1 MSFLPLAFDL
11 QLKSSANSV
20 KSFIF
25 EFLAACYIVTNN
37 VHAYQSRDARL
48 FSERAMHRRQM
59 LLNMLLASAA
69 FALPFSVNAT
79 QIRNARLWRS
89 ENKSRLVFDLSGP
102 VKYKTFTLSAPERII
117 IDVSGARLE
126 GDFSQLAL
134 ENSPIKAIRSG
145 HFGQGDT
152 RIVLD
157 LASPVQLNS
166 FLLGPEGA
174 QGNRLVVDLGHDVAA
189 HPPVQL
195 AAAAPAAVVA
205 KEPPAPVPDKNHP
218 KRDIMV
224 VVDAGHGGKD
234 PGAIGSKGEREK
246 DVVLSIAQLLAKRLK
261 REKGFDV
268 RLVRNDDFFVPLRK
282 RVDIARKYN
291 ADMFISVHADA
302 APRLTASGASV
313 FALSENG
320 ATSATAR
327 FMAQRENG
335 ADLIGANSLLNLKDK
350 DPMLAG
356 VILDMSMNATI
367 AASLQLGHTVLGS
380 LEGVTTL
387 HQKRVEQAGFA
398 VLKSPDVPSI
408 LVETGFISNSRDS
421 QRLVT
426 ARHQQAV
433 ADGLFDGMKQ
443 YFERNPPAG
452 SFIAWRQEQKA
463 AEQAVV

>member
-1 MSFLPLAFDL
+1 MLD
-11 QLKSSANSV
+11 
-20 KSFIF
+20 
-25 EFLAACYIVTNN
+25 
-37 VHAYQSRDARL
+37 
-48 FSERAMHRRQM
+48 FSGHAMHRRQM
-59 LLNMLLASAA
+59 LLNMLLVSAA
-69 FALPFSVNAT
+69 LALPFNVSAT

-89 ENKSRLVFDLSGP
+89 DNKLRLVFDLSGP
-102 VKYKTFTLSAPERII
+102 VQYKTFTLSTPERII
-117 IDVSGARLE
+117 IDFSGARLE
-126 GDFSQLAL
+126 GNFNQLVL
-134 ENSPIKAIRSG
+134 ENTPIKAIRSG

-152 RIVLD
+152 RIVLE
-157 LASPVQLNS
+157 LASAVELNS
-166 FLLGPEGA
+166 FVLGPQGS
-174 QGNRLVVDLGHDVAA
+174 QGNRLVLDLDTVAHA
-189 HPPVQL
+189 PVQQL
-195 AAAAPAAVVA
+195 AAAPLV
-205 KEPPAPVPDKNHP
+205 KPAPVPDKNHS

-282 RVDIARKYN
+282 RVDIAHKYN

-313 FALSENG
+313 FALSEGG

-327 FMAQRENG
+327 YMAQRENG
-335 ADLIGANSLLNLKDK
+335 VDLLGATSLLNLKDK

-356 VILDMSMNATI
+356 VILDMSMSATI
-367 AASLQLGHTVLGS
+367 NASLQLGNTILGS
-380 LEGVTTL
+380 LQGITDL

-408 LVETGFISNSRDS
+408 LVETGFISNARDS

-433 ADGLFDGMKQ
+433 ADGLFEGMKQ
-443 YFERNPPAG
+443 YFERNPPVG
-452 SFIAWRQEQKA
+452 SYVAWRQDEKRG
-463 AEQAVV
+463 QAQV

>member
-1 MSFLPLAFDL
+1 
-11 QLKSSANSV
+11 
-20 KSFIF
+20 
-25 EFLAACYIVTNN
+25 
-37 VHAYQSRDARL
+37 
-48 FSERAMHRRQM
+48 MHRRH
-59 LLNMLLASAA
+59 LLNWILASAA
-69 FALPFSVNAT
+69 FALPFGVSAT

-89 ENKSRLVFDLSGP
+89 DDKLRLVFDLSGP
-102 VKYKTFTLSAPERII
+102 VHYKTFSLSAPERLI
-117 IDVSGARLE
+117 IDLSGASLS
-126 GDFSQLAL
+126 GDFSQLAVD
-134 ENSPIKAIRSG
+134 NTVIRSIRSG

-157 LASPVQLNS
+157 LGGPVQLNS
-166 FLLGPEGA
+166 FLLPPQDG
-174 QGNRLVVDLGHDVAA
+174 QGHRLVIDLKTVAPLQIAVAPQQTLDTA
-189 HPPVQL
+189 HR
-195 AAAAPAAVVA
+195 
-205 KEPPAPVPDKNHP
+205 
-218 KRDIMV
+218 KRDIIV
-224 VVDAGHGGKD
+224 VVDPGHGGKD
-234 PGAIGSKGEREK
+234 PGAVGAKGEREK

-268 RLVRNDDFFVPLRK
+268 KLVRNDDFFVPLRK
-282 RVDIARKYN
+282 RVDIARKHN

-313 FALSENG
+313 YCLSEGG

-335 ADLIGANSLLNLKDK
+335 ADLLGATSLLNLKDK

-367 AASLQLGHTVLGS
+367 AASLQLGSTVLGS
-380 LEGVTTL
+380 LAGITTL

-408 LVETGFISNSRDS
+408 LVETGFISNARDS

-433 ADGLFDGMKQ
+433 ADGLFEGLQ
-443 YFERNPPAG
+443 RYFQKNPPTD
-452 SFIAWRQEQKA
+452 SYIAWQQSQKKL
-463 AEQAVV
+463 QA

>member
-1 MSFLPLAFDL
+1 
-11 QLKSSANSV
+11 
-20 KSFIF
+20 
-25 EFLAACYIVTNN
+25 
-37 VHAYQSRDARL
+37 
-48 FSERAMHRRQM
+48 MHRRQ
-59 LLNMLLASAA
+59 LLNLLLVSPLFSFPLGA
-69 FALPFSVNAT
+69 FAT

-89 ENKSRLVFDLSGP
+89 DDKLRLVFDLSGP
-102 VKYKTFTLSAPERII
+102 VQYKTFSLTSPERLI
-117 IDVSGARLE
+117 IDLSGAGLS

-134 ENSPIKAIRSG
+134 KNSGITSIRSG
-145 HFGQGDT
+145 HFGKGDT

-157 LASPVQLNS
+157 LAAPMQVNS
-166 FLLGPEGA
+166 FLLPPQDG
-174 QGNRLVVDLGHDVAA
+174 QGHRLVLDLSSATHAPRQIAA
-189 HPPVQL
+189 QPQPLV
-195 AAAAPAAVVA
+195 
-205 KEPPAPVPDKNHP
+205 APVDKAHP
-218 KRDIMV
+218 KRDIIV
-224 VVDAGHGGKD
+224 VVDPGHGGKD
-234 PGAIGSKGEREK
+234 PGAIGSKGQREK

-268 RLVRNDDFFVPLRK
+268 KLVRNDDFFVPLRK
-282 RVDIARKYN
+282 RVDIARQHK

-313 FALSENG
+313 YALSEGG

-335 ADLIGANSLLNLKDK
+335 ADLLGATTLLNLKDK

-367 AASLQLGHTVLGS
+367 ASSLQLGSSVLGS
-380 LEGVTTL
+380 LQNITTL

-408 LVETGFISNSRDS
+408 LVETGFISNTQDA

-433 ADGLFDGMKQ
+433 ADGLFEGLKK
-443 YFERNPPAG
+443 YFEKNPPMN
-452 SFIAWRQEQKA
+452 SYMAWVQEQKNG
-463 AEQAVV
+463 QV

>member
-1 MSFLPLAFDL
+1 
-11 QLKSSANSV
+11 
-20 KSFIF
+20 
-25 EFLAACYIVTNN
+25 
-37 VHAYQSRDARL
+37 
-48 FSERAMHRRQM
+48 MHRRQ
-59 LLNMLLASAA
+59 LLNLLLVSPL
-69 FALPFSVNAT
+69 FALPLGAYAT

-89 ENKSRLVFDLSGP
+89 EDKLRLVFDLSGP
-102 VKYKTFTLSAPERII
+102 VQYKTFSLTSPDRLI
-117 IDVSGARLE
+117 IDLSGAGLS

-134 ENSPIKAIRSG
+134 KNSGITSIRSG
-145 HFGQGDT
+145 HFGKSDT

-157 LASPVQLNS
+157 LVEPMQLNS
-166 FLLGPEGA
+166 FVLPPQDG
-174 QGNRLVVDLGHDVAA
+174 QGHRLVLDLTNATRAPRQIAA
-189 HPPVQL
+189 
-195 AAAAPAAVVA
+195 
-205 KEPPAPVPDKNHP
+205 EPAPLVAPVDKAHP
-218 KRDIMV
+218 KRDIIV
-224 VVDAGHGGKD
+224 VVDPGHGGKD
-234 PGAIGSKGEREK
+234 PGAIGSKGQREK

-268 RLVRNDDFFVPLRK
+268 KLVRNDDFFVPLRK
-282 RVDIARKYN
+282 RVDIARQHK

-313 FALSENG
+313 YALSEGG

-335 ADLIGANSLLNLKDK
+335 ADLLGATTLLNLKDK

-367 AASLQLGHTVLGS
+367 ASSLQLGSSVLGS
-380 LEGVTTL
+380 LQNITSL

-408 LVETGFISNSRDS
+408 LVETGFISNARDA

-433 ADGLFDGMKQ
+433 ADGLFEGLKR
-443 YFERNPPAG
+443 YFQKNPPMN
-452 SFIAWRQEQKA
+452 SYMAWVQAQKNS
-463 AEQAVV
+463 QA

>member
-1 MSFLPLAFDL
+1 
-11 QLKSSANSV
+11 
-20 KSFIF
+20 
-25 EFLAACYIVTNN
+25 
-37 VHAYQSRDARL
+37 
-48 FSERAMHRRQM
+48 MHRRQM
-59 LLNMLLASAA
+59 LLNMLLAGAA
-69 FALPFSVNAT
+69 LTLPLGAYAT
-79 QIRNARLWRS
+79 QIRNARLWRT
-89 ENKSRLVFDLSGP
+89 NDALRLVLDLSGP
-102 VKYKTFTLSAPERII
+102 VQYKTFSLTSPDRLI
-117 IDVSGARLE
+117 IDVSGSRLT

-134 ENSPIKAIRSG
+134 DRTVIKSIRSG
-145 HFGQGDT
+145 HYGTGDDT

-157 LASPVQLNS
+157 LTAPVQLNS
-166 FLLGPEGA
+166 FLLGP
-174 QGNRLVVDLGHDVAA
+174 QGDQGHRLVLDMSSTVHAPVQMAQLP
-189 HPPVQL
+189 PPV
-195 AAAAPAAVVA
+195 PV
-205 KEPPAPVPDKNHP
+205 KEPAKARTGG
-218 KRDIMV
+218 RDIMV

-234 PGAIGSKGEREK
+234 PGAVGSRGEREK

-282 RVDIARKYN
+282 RVEFAHKSN

-313 FALSENG
+313 FALSEGG

-335 ADLIGANSLLNLKDK
+335 ADLLGASSLLNLKDK

-380 LEGVTTL
+380 LEGITTL

-433 ADGLFDGMKQ
+433 ADGLFDGLQ
-443 YFERNPPAG
+443 RYFQRNPPAD
-452 SFIAWRQEQKA
+452 SHMAWVQARKQEQ
-463 AEQAVV
+463 QV

>member
-1 MSFLPLAFDL
+1 
-11 QLKSSANSV
+11 
-20 KSFIF
+20 
-25 EFLAACYIVTNN
+25 
-37 VHAYQSRDARL
+37 
-48 FSERAMHRRQM
+48 MHRRH
-59 LLNMLLASAA
+59 LLNMMLASAA
-69 FALPFSVNAT
+69 FFLPFSVSAT

-89 ENKSRLVFDLSGP
+89 DDKLRLVFDLSGS
-102 VKYKTFTLSAPERII
+102 VSYKTFTLSAPERLI
-117 IDVSGARLE
+117 IDMSGASLS

-134 ENSPIKAIRSG
+134 SGTPIRSIRSG
-145 HFGQGDT
+145 HFGQGNT

-157 LASPVQLNS
+157 LSSPVQLNS
-166 FLLGPEGA
+166 FLLAPQDG
-174 QGNRLVVDLGHDVAA
+174 QGHRLVLDLMSASAGV
-189 HPPVQL
+189 
-195 AAAAPAAVVA
+195 PAS
-205 KEPPAPVPDKNHP
+205 VPRETPQEKSHP

-224 VVDAGHGGKD
+224 VVDPGHGGKD
-234 PGAIGSKGEREK
+234 PGAIGAKGEREK
-246 DVVLSIAQLLAKRLK
+246 DVVLSIAQLLARRLK

-268 RLVRNDDFFVPLRK
+268 KLVRNDDFFVPLRK
-282 RVDIARKYN
+282 RVEIARQHK

-313 FALSENG
+313 YCLSEGG

-335 ADLIGANSLLNLKDK
+335 VDLLGATSLLNLKDK

-367 AASLQLGHTVLGS
+367 AASLQLGNTVLGS
-380 LEGVTTL
+380 LAGITTL

-408 LVETGFISNSRDS
+408 LVETGFISNPRDS

-433 ADGLFDGMKQ
+433 ADGLFEGLQ
-443 YFERNPPAG
+443 RYFQKSPPVD
-452 SFIAWRQEQKA
+452 SYMAWQQEQKGSR
-463 AEQAVV
+463 V

>member
-1 MSFLPLAFDL
+1 
-11 QLKSSANSV
+11 
-20 KSFIF
+20 
-25 EFLAACYIVTNN
+25 
-37 VHAYQSRDARL
+37 
-48 FSERAMHRRQM
+48 MHRRH
-59 LLNMLLASAA
+59 LLNWILASAA
-69 FALPFSVNAT
+69 FALPFGVSAT

-89 ENKSRLVFDLSGP
+89 DDKLRLVFDLSGP
-102 VKYKTFTLSAPERII
+102 VHYKTFSLSAPERLI
-117 IDVSGARLE
+117 IDLSGATLS
-126 GDFSQLAL
+126 GDISQLAVD
-134 ENSPIKAIRSG
+134 NTVIRSIRSG

-157 LASPVQLNS
+157 LGGPVQLDS
-166 FLLGPEGA
+166 FLLPPRDG
-174 QGNRLVVDLGHDVAA
+174 QGHRLVLDLKTVAPLQIAVAPQQILDKA
-189 HPPVQL
+189 HR
-195 AAAAPAAVVA
+195 
-205 KEPPAPVPDKNHP
+205 
-218 KRDIMV
+218 KRDIIV
-224 VVDAGHGGKD
+224 VVDPGHGGKD
-234 PGAIGSKGEREK
+234 PGAVGAKGEREK

-268 RLVRNDDFFVPLRK
+268 KLVRNDDFFVPLRK
-282 RVDIARKYN
+282 RVEIARKHN

-313 FALSENG
+313 YCLSEGG

-335 ADLIGANSLLNLKDK
+335 ADLLGATRLLNLKDE

-367 AASLQLGHTVLGS
+367 AASLQLGSTVLGS
-380 LEGVTTL
+380 LAGITTL

-408 LVETGFISNSRDS
+408 LVETGFISNARDS

-433 ADGLFDGMKQ
+433 ADGLFEGLQ
-443 YFERNPPAG
+443 RYFQKNPPTD
-452 SFIAWRQEQKA
+452 SYIAWQQSQKKL
-463 AEQAVV
+463 QA

>member
-1 MSFLPLAFDL
+1 
-11 QLKSSANSV
+11 
-20 KSFIF
+20 
-25 EFLAACYIVTNN
+25 
-37 VHAYQSRDARL
+37 
-48 FSERAMHRRQM
+48 MHRRQM

-89 ENKSRLVFDLSGP
+89 DSKLRLVFDLSGP
-102 VKYKTFTLSAPERII
+102 VQYKTFTLSAPERII

-126 GDFSQLAL
+126 GNFSQLAL
-134 ENSPIKAIRSG
+134 ENTPIKSIRSG
-145 HFGQGDT
+145 HFGQSDT

-157 LASPVQLNS
+157 LTSPVQINS

-174 QGNRLVVDLGHDVAA
+174 QGNRLVLDLGHDVLSRA
-189 HPPVQL
+189 PVQL
-195 AAAAPAAVVA
+195 AAASPTV
-205 KEPPAPVPDKNHP
+205 KEPPAQITGRDRA

-234 PGAIGSKGEREK
+234 PGAVGSKGEREK

-335 ADLIGANSLLNLKDK
+335 ADLIGATSLLNLKDK

-367 AASLQLGHTVLGS
+367 AASLELGHTVLGS

-433 ADGLFDGMKQ
+433 ADGLFEGLQ
-443 YFERNPPAG
+443 RYFERNPPAG
-452 SFIAWRQEQKA
+452 SFVAWRQEQKA
-463 AEQAVV
+463 NEALV

>member
-1 MSFLPLAFDL
+1 MS
-11 QLKSSANSV
+11 
-20 KSFIF
+20 
-25 EFLAACYIVTNN
+25 
-37 VHAYQSRDARL
+37 SRDAPL
-48 FSERAMHRRQM
+48 FAVFFMHRRQ
-59 LLNMLLASAA
+59 LLNLLLVSPLFTFPLGA
-69 FALPFSVNAT
+69 FAT

-89 ENKSRLVFDLSGP
+89 DDKLRLVFDLSGP
-102 VKYKTFTLSAPERII
+102 VQYKTFSLTSPERVI
-117 IDVSGARLE
+117 IDLSGAGLS

-134 ENSPIKAIRSG
+134 KNSGITSIRSG
-145 HFGQGDT
+145 HFGKSDT

-157 LASPVQLNS
+157 LASPMQLNS
-166 FLLGPEGA
+166 FLLPPQDG
-174 QGNRLVVDLGHDVAA
+174 QGHRLVLDLTNATHAPRQIAA
-189 HPPVQL
+189 QP
-195 AAAAPAAVVA
+195 
-205 KEPPAPVPDKNHP
+205 EPLVAPVDKAHP
-218 KRDIMV
+218 KRDIIV
-224 VVDAGHGGKD
+224 VVDPGHGGKD
-234 PGAIGSKGEREK
+234 PGAIGSKGQREK

-268 RLVRNDDFFVPLRK
+268 KLVRNDDFFVPLRK
-282 RVDIARKYN
+282 RVDIARQHK

-313 FALSENG
+313 YALSEGG

-335 ADLIGANSLLNLKDK
+335 ADLLGATTLLNLKDK

-367 AASLQLGHTVLGS
+367 ASSLQLGSSVLGS
-380 LEGVTTL
+380 LQSITTL

-408 LVETGFISNSRDS
+408 LVETGFISNTQDA

-433 ADGLFDGMKQ
+433 ADGLFDGLKK
-443 YFERNPPAG
+443 YFEKNPPMN
-452 SFIAWRQEQKA
+452 SYMAWVQEQKSG
-463 AEQAVV
+463 QV

>member
-1 MSFLPLAFDL
+1 
-11 QLKSSANSV
+11 
-20 KSFIF
+20 
-25 EFLAACYIVTNN
+25 
-37 VHAYQSRDARL
+37 
-48 FSERAMHRRQM
+48 MHRRH
-59 LLNMLLASAA
+59 LLNLILASAV
-69 FALPFSVNAT
+69 FALPFGAAAT

-89 ENKSRLVFDLSGP
+89 DGKLRLVFDLSEP
-102 VKYKTFTLSAPERII
+102 VQYKTFALGTPERLI
-117 IDVSGARLE
+117 IDLSGASLS

-134 ENSPIKAIRSG
+134 GDSVIRSIRSG
-145 HFGQGDT
+145 HFGKGDT

-157 LASPVQLNS
+157 LSEPVQLNS
-166 FLLGPEGA
+166 FLLRPQDG
-174 QGNRLVVDLGHDVAA
+174 QGHRLVLDLKTTAA
-189 HPPVQL
+189 LPSATP
-195 AAAAPAAVVA
+195 AAPVVA
-205 KEPPAPVPDKNHP
+205 TAKPHHM
-218 KRDIMV
+218 RDIIV
-224 VVDAGHGGKD
+224 VVDPGHGGKD
-234 PGAIGSKGEREK
+234 PGAIGAKGEREK

-268 RLVRNDDFFVPLRK
+268 KLVRNDDFFVPLRK
-282 RVDIARKYN
+282 RVDIARKHN

-313 FALSENG
+313 YCLSEGG

-335 ADLIGANSLLNLKDK
+335 ADLLGATSLLNLKDK

-367 AASLQLGHTVLGS
+367 AASLELGSTVLGS
-380 LEGVTTL
+380 LAGITTL

-408 LVETGFISNSRDS
+408 LVETGFISNARDS

-433 ADGLFDGMKQ
+433 ADGMFEGLQ
-443 YFERNPPAG
+443 RYFQKNPPIN
-452 SFIAWRQEQKA
+452 SYIAWQQAQKNRPA
-463 AEQAVV
+463 

>member
-1 MSFLPLAFDL
+1 
-11 QLKSSANSV
+11 
-20 KSFIF
+20 
-25 EFLAACYIVTNN
+25 
-37 VHAYQSRDARL
+37 
-48 FSERAMHRRQM
+48 MHRRQ
-59 LLNMLLASAA
+59 LLNLLLVSPL
-69 FALPFSVNAT
+69 FALPLGAYAT

-89 ENKSRLVFDLSGP
+89 EDKLRLVFDLSGP
-102 VKYKTFTLSAPERII
+102 VQYKTFSLTSPDRLI
-117 IDVSGARLE
+117 IDLSGAGLS

-134 ENSPIKAIRSG
+134 KNSGITSIRSG
-145 HFGQGDT
+145 HFGQSDT

-157 LASPVQLNS
+157 LVEPMQLNS
-166 FLLGPEGA
+166 FVLPPQEG
-174 QGNRLVVDLGHDVAA
+174 QGHRLVLDLTNATRAPRQIAA
-189 HPPVQL
+189 
-195 AAAAPAAVVA
+195 
-205 KEPPAPVPDKNHP
+205 EPAPLVAPVDKAHP
-218 KRDIMV
+218 KRDIIV
-224 VVDAGHGGKD
+224 VVDPGHGGKD
-234 PGAIGSKGEREK
+234 PGAIGSKGQREK

-268 RLVRNDDFFVPLRK
+268 KLVRNDDFFVPLRK
-282 RVDIARKYN
+282 RVDIARQHK

-313 FALSENG
+313 YALSEGG

-335 ADLIGANSLLNLKDK
+335 ADLLGATTLLNLKDK

-367 AASLQLGHTVLGS
+367 ASSLQLGSSVLGS
-380 LEGVTTL
+380 LQNITSL

-408 LVETGFISNSRDS
+408 LVETGFISNARDA

-433 ADGLFDGMKQ
+433 ADGLFEGLKR
-443 YFERNPPAG
+443 YFQKNPPMN
-452 SFIAWRQEQKA
+452 SYMAWVQAQKNS
-463 AEQAVV
+463 QA